1 MLRTRHL
8 VLALLL
14 AAFVAGP
21 AEAQTTV
28 RGISVD
34 GTAFRQVPNDTGR
47 FSATVSTR
55 RQTPR
60 RALSSTAR
68 ATRRVLAAQRA
79 LGVARADLRTG
90 SVTVRKV
97 VRRDPRTGRVHFV
110 GYDAANRVRV
120 TVRDLFKLGDAID
133 AAVGAGATAISSLTL
148 FPADTQAVYREVLGE
163 AFDDAK
169 AKAELLAA
177 RAGVT
182 LGPALFIDEGSDEF
196 FGETFG
202 GAEGEEVPASDRTPV
217 RPGTSRV
224 EAFVSVLFETS

>member
-1 MLRTRHL
+1 MRQL
-8 VLALLL
+8 VLALIITTL
-14 AAFVAGP
+14 AAP
-21 AEAQTTV
+21 AASAQTQS

-34 GTAFRQVPNDTGR
+34 GSASRQVPNDTGR
-47 FSATVSTR
+47 FSATVTTR
-55 RQTPR
+55 RQTAA
-60 RALSSTAR
+60 RALSATAR
-68 ATRRVLAAQRA
+68 ITRRVLAAQRA

-97 VRRDPRTGRVHFV
+97 VRRDPRTARVHFV
-110 GYDAANRVRV
+110 GYDASNRVRV
-120 TVRDLFKLGDAID
+120 TVRDLSELGEAID
-133 AAVGAGATAISSLTL
+133 AAVSAGATAISSLTL
-148 FPADTQAVYREVLGE
+148 FPGDTQAVYREVLGE

-182 LGPALFIDEGSDEF
+182 LGPALFIDEGGDEF
-196 FGETFG
+196 FDESLDGGGG
-202 GAEGEEVPASDRTPV
+202 GAVPESDRTPV